1 MENETRKKEDNTMK
15 KTIVTIF
22 AAGLVFE
29 AIAASMKDS
38 LQPYV
43 DSGEL
48 PGAISVLYDNGRQEV
63 SCVSKDYRQ

>member
-1 MENETRKKEDNTMK
+1 MK